1 MAAVIALCVGLGRV
15 FVAARL
21 GALDVELL
29 S

>member
-1 MAAVIALCVGLGRV
+1 MAAVIALCEGPARM